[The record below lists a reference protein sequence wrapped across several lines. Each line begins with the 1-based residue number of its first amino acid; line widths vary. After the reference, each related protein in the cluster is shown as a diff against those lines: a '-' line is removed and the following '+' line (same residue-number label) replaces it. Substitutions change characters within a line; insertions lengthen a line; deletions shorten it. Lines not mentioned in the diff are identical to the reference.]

1 MKKYTRFSLVL
12 AIILLFL
19 SANSP
24 VFAEAPYYTYT
35 SDSEGKI
42 IRTQSAYTPT
52 NQLSEI
58 NGEKFQMLEH
68 VFVDEQD
75 DIYISDS
82 AHNKVFILNS
92 NFTYKNELT
101 SDKFSNVKSTFVTD
115 ENIYVVD
122 SMEAKIFIFDKQ
134 TFQFIREIGQPE
146 SPIFNEGYTFSPT
159 NIAVDIRGNMYVR
172 SNGSTNGLIMLN
184 RDGEFI
190 TFFGANPLKVPFLDQ
205 IRTMFLTKEQEKK
218 MEKIFPDVP
227 SNIAIDEKG
236 FIYTVTSSIETNPVK
251 KFNVSGTNYFPDE
264 MVGTFTMESIWI
276 GQHNNV
282 YAVSSDGWI
291 FEYDSKGDLL
301 FLFGGKDFSSSRFG
315 LLNRPI
321 SIASNSLDE
330 LIVIDQGQNIIQSY
344 NSTKFADTVHQAMG
358 AYQAGEYDK
367 SKDLWEYTLEYNS
380 IFDNAHIGL
389 GDSFLREGD
398 HDNAYKEYVETKYN
412 KGVSEAFWE
421 IRQAWLEN
429 NLSTV
434 FTLFILF
441 LLFVYV
447 YKFLVRRYNINTI
460 ISKRMNVVF
469 KIKVINDL
477 AYILT
482 FLKKP
487 LDGFYDIQREN
498 RVAKKS
504 STFIYILIIGVFIFH
519 NQFTS
524 SLFNV
529 ENEYILYKLS
539 IMIFLFVLWIISNY
553 LVSSISDGEGTFAHV
568 YKGTAYAISP
578 ILVIMPLLVIFSNGL
593 TLEQSVFYNL
603 PIQAM
608 FLWILFL
615 MFFMIKDMQNYS
627 VGETLSV
634 VSKSLFTMLIIGLFL
649 FVLYSVGS
657 QLISFVLDVITE
669 VGKRW

>member
-1 MKKYTRFSLVL
+1 MNKYTRFTFIL
-12 AIILLFL
+12 AIILVFFT
-19 SANSP
+19 ANSP

-35 SDSEGKI
+35 SDSEGEI
-42 IRTQSAYTPT
+42 IRTQSAYTPM
-52 NQLSEI
+52 NQLSVI
-58 NGEKFQMLEH
+58 NGEKLQMLEH
-68 VFVDEQD
+68 VFVDDQD

-82 AHNKVFILNS
+82 AHNKVFILDS
-92 NFTYKNELT
+92 NLTYKNELV
-101 SDKFSNVKSTFVTD
+101 SDKFSSVKSTFVTD
-115 ENIYVVD
+115 EHIYVVD

-134 TFQFIREIGQPE
+134 TLQFIREIAQPE
-146 SPIFNEGYTFSPT
+146 SPVFNEGYTFSPT

-172 SNGSTNGLIMLN
+172 SNGSINGLIMLN

-205 IRTMFLTKEQEKK
+205 IRSVFLTKEQEKK

-264 MVGTFTMESIWI
+264 MVGTFTMESVWV

-321 SIASNSLDE
+321 SIASNSKDE
-330 LIVIDQGQNIIQSY
+330 LIVIDQGQNTIQTY
-344 NSTKFADTVHQAMG
+344 QSTKFADTVHQAMG
-358 AYQAGEYDK
+358 AYQAGEYNK
-367 SKDLWEYTLEYNS
+367 SKDLWEYTLKYNS

-398 HDNAYKEYVETKYN
+398 HNRAYEEYVETKYN

-421 IRQAWLEN
+421 IRQGWLKN
-429 NLSTV
+429 NLSNV
-434 FTLFILF
+434 FTLLIL
-441 LLFVYV
+441 LMVLVYT
-447 YKFLVRRYNINTI
+447 YKFLNRRYSINAI
-460 ISKRMNVVF
+460 LSKRMSIVS
-469 KIKVINDL
+469 KIKVISDL
-477 AYILT
+477 MYIFT

-487 LDGFYDIQREN
+487 LDGLYDIQREN

-504 STFIYILIIGVFIFH
+504 STVIYMLIIGVFIFQH
-519 NQFTS
+519 QFTS
-524 SLFNV
+524 SLFME
-529 ENEYILYKLS
+529 ENEYFLYKLS
-539 IMIFLFVLWIISNY
+539 IMIFLFVLWLISNY
-553 LVSSISDGEGTFAHV
+553 LVSSITDGEGTFTHV

-578 ILVIMPLLVIFSNGL
+578 ILVIIPLLVIFSNGL
-593 TLEQSVFYNL
+593 TLEQSVFYHL
-603 PIQAM
+603 PIQVM

-634 VSKSLFTMLIIGLFL
+634 VSKTLFTMLIIGLFL

-657 QLISFVLDVITE
+657 QLISFMLDVVTE